1 MNAKKR
7 RFACMC
13 LMGATILP
21 GCGKAQPTVTEAE
34 GRVLLDGKPL
44 SAASVQF
51 IPQLDGFGAEWNS
64 IGSTDADGKF
74 QLQCAFKNQPGAVV
88 GTHWVLVTE
97 MPVPGEYRSQENQ
110 GGYEKHLASL
120 MNRPIPRQYGEIRTT
135 PLKVEVKKGQK
146 TYELALTR
154 AAVNPTKGP

>member
-1 MNAKKR
+1 MNAKNL
-7 RFACMC
+7 RFVCMC
-13 LMGATILP
+13 LVGATVLP
-21 GCGKAQPTVTEAE
+21 GCAKAPPTVTEAE

-44 SAASVQF
+44 SGASVQF

-74 QLQCAFKNQPGAVV
+74 QLQCAFKNQSGAVV

-97 MPVPGEYRSQENQ
+97 MPVPGDYRSQENQ

-120 MNRPIPRQYGEIRTT
+120 VNRPIPRQYGEIRTT

-146 TYELALTR
+146 TYELTLTR